1 MKKMYTWEN
10 QSKISNSQ
18 QRDYEYSRAQKNSVF
33 IYTIHHFS
41 DEVGQV
47 IQFSSTS
54 FIPTADQAVLA
65 LSYFI
70 HNLMDH
76 IALNENDNR
85 IFSLWVSLHV
95 LMLFLPLNSTI
106 FIEHPINTLQVFSAI
121 MPLNFK
127 MRQHRTNTQQH
138 RQIPS
143 E

>member
-1 MKKMYTWEN
+1 MNIAGLK
-10 QSKISNSQ
+10 
-18 QRDYEYSRAQKNSVF
+18 KNSVF
-33 IYTIHHFS
+33 IYTIHHL
-41 DEVGQV
+41 VGQV
-47 IQFSSTS
+47 EVPECQGFQFSSTS
-54 FIPTADQAVLA
+54 FTPTADQAVLT

-85 IFSLWVSLHV
+85 IFSLRVSLHV

-106 FIEHPINTLQVFSAI
+106 FIEHPINMPQVFSAI

-127 MRQHRTNTQQH
+127 MRTNPQQY